1 MSAKPSPKAN
11 PRDVLIQSVWFRL
24 IYLLFLAMY
33 ITVLWFVLGPASKVA
48 GVTTPWYAVSVA
60 CGTFGLVVA
69 VPAPA
74 VMRHVPRQW
83 FRVPARERL
92 LHRMLGIGVFGWLL
106 DVSGW
111 NRHVLE
117 PLRGFSGKRAG
128 LPSLEQSV
136 RAAAVSHGICFA
148 IHVLLAVL
156 ALFSRHPWSAALWML
171 LPGVVVHL
179 YPVLLQRSI
188 MLRLQPLLDET
199 ACLLAASRKVI
210 PATGSVDPQRD

>member
-1 MSAKPSPKAN
+1 VSAKPSPKAN
-11 PRDVLIQSVWFRL
+11 PMDVFQSVWFRL
-24 IYLLFLAMY
+24 IYLLFLAVY

-48 GVTTPWYAVSVA
+48 GAGTPWYGMSVA
-60 CGTFGLVVA
+60 WVTCGLVVA
-69 VPAPA
+69 VPSPA
-74 VMRHVPRQW
+74 VMRRVPCQW

-92 LHRMLGIGVFGWLL
+92 LHRMLGVGAFGWLL

-117 PLRGFSGKRAG
+117 PLRGFRGKKAG
-128 LPSLEQSV
+128 LPSLEESL

-188 MLRLQPLLDET
+188 MLRLQPLLD
-199 ACLLAASRKVI
+199 K
-210 PATGSVDPQRD
+210 TGSAD

>member
-1 MSAKPSPKAN
+1 MSAKSSPKAN
-11 PRDVLIQSVWFRL
+11 PIEVFQSVWFRL
-24 IYLLFLAMY
+24 IYLLFLAIY
-33 ITVLWFVLGPASKVA
+33 ITVLWFVLGPASKTAVA
-48 GVTTPWYAVSVA
+48 TTPWYAVSVA
-60 CGTFGLVVA
+60 WVTCGLVVA
-69 VPAPA
+69 VPSPA
-74 VMRHVPRQW
+74 VVRRVPRQW

-92 LHRMLGIGVFGWLL
+92 LHHILGVGVFGWLL

-117 PLRGFSGKRAG
+117 RLRGFSGKSAG

-148 IHVLLAVL
+148 IHVVLAVL
-156 ALFSRHPWSAALWML
+156 ALFSRHPWSSALWML

-188 MLRLQPLLDET
+188 MLRLQPLLDRSPS
-199 ACLLAASRKVI
+199 ARFHQAS
-210 PATGSVDPQRD
+210 

>member
-1 MSAKPSPKAN
+1 VSAKPSPKPN
-11 PRDVLIQSVWFRL
+11 PFDFIFQSIWLRL
-24 IYLLFLAMY
+24 TYLLFWATY
-33 ITVLWFVLGPASKVA
+33 ITVFWFVLGPASKVA
-48 GVTTPWYAVSVA
+48 AETTPLYAVSVA
-60 CGTFGLVVA
+60 WGTCALGVA

-74 VMRHVPRQW
+74 VMRRVPRQW
-83 FRVPARERL
+83 FRVSPRERV

-117 PLRGFSGKRAG
+117 PLRGFSGKRTG

-148 IHVLLAVL
+148 IHLLLAVL

-188 MLRLQPLLDET
+188 LLRLQPLLNKT
-199 ACLLAASRKVI
+199 ASADWV
-210 PATGSVDPQRD
+210 GS

>member
-1 MSAKPSPKAN
+1 VSAKPSPKPN
-11 PRDVLIQSVWFRL
+11 PFDFIFQSIWLRL
-24 IYLLFLAMY
+24 TYLLFWATY
-33 ITVLWFVLGPASKVA
+33 ITVFWFVLGPASNVA
-48 GVTTPWYAVSVA
+48 AETTPLYAVSVA
-60 CGTFGLVVA
+60 WGTCALGVA

-74 VMRHVPRQW
+74 VMRRVPRDW
-83 FRVPARERL
+83 FRVSPRERV

-117 PLRGFSGKRAG
+117 PLRGFSGKRTG

-148 IHVLLAVL
+148 IHLLLAVL
-156 ALFSRHPWSAALWML
+156 ALFSRHPWSAGLWML

-188 MLRLQPLLDET
+188 LLRLQPLLNKT
-199 ACLLAASRKVI
+199 ASADWV
-210 PATGSVDPQRD
+210 GS